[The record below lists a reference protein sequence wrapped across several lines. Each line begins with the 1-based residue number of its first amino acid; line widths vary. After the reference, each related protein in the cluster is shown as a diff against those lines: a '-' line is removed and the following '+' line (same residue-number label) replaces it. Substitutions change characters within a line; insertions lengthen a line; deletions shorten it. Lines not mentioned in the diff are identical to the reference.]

1 MSNKPIIKVLGV
13 GGGGCNAISYMSY
26 KEIEGVELLAAN
38 TDVQDLEKIKDIQK
52 IQIGNRET
60 SGLGAGADPKVGRKA
75 AEENEDEIRKF
86 LEGSNLLILS
96 SGMGGGTGTGASPV
110 IAKIAKE
117 MGMLV
122 IAVVTTPFDFE
133 REHRMNQA
141 QKGIEEL
148 KEHVDSL
155 ICIPNNKLKNTIEK
169 GTSLMDVFKI
179 VDDVLHRAIEGISDI
194 ITKPGFINIDFN
206 DLKTIMSNSGNSMIG
221 LGYGKGENKA
231 KDAALDAIKCELLEE
246 NNLARAKR
254 AVVNITLGLDG
265 SFDDFEEIGEVIK
278 EITAEGANVIV
289 GTSID
294 ERLEGEA
301 KVTIIATD
309 FLPASEI
316 EKENEIKEV
325 IIEDKDNKNELP
337 SFSKRSNKKN
347 TFNFEPK
354 NSVNSKEQN
363 EDLKDE
369 KNDQN
374 ISIDEVSKDDQKEDS
389 KETTNDQKI
398 SKIPDFLRRSID

>member
-38 TDVQDLEKIKDIQK
+38 TDVQDLDKIKDIQK
-52 IQIGNRET
+52 IQIGNKET

-133 REHRMNQA
+133 REHRMSQA

-179 VDDVLHRAIEGISDI
+179 VDNVLHRAIEGISDI

-206 DLKTIMSNSGNSMIG
+206 DLKTIMTDSGNSMIG
-221 LGYGKGENKA
+221 LGYGSGENKA
-231 KDAALDAIKCELLEE
+231 RDAALDAIKCELLEE

-294 ERLEGEA
+294 ERLENQA

-309 FLPASEI
+309 FLPASNTEDDTKNKEKEI
-316 EKENEIKEV
+316 EEIN
-325 IIEDKDNKNELP
+325 DKNELP
-337 SFSKRSNKKN
+337 SFSRRTIKKSPI
-347 TFNFEPK
+347 NFEQKISTHLEDHK
-354 NSVNSKEQN
+354 NETN
-363 EDLKDE
+363 E
-369 KNDQN
+369 KND
-374 ISIDEVSKDDQKEDS
+374 STFKGSDENKIESSMDENKDQKL
-389 KETTNDQKI
+389 